1 MYTLLQTNILPI
13 LFLFLSQHT
22 HTQHDP
28 DSNPA
33 CVPPTSAGGKYIMY
47 AFATDGTHPNNDDF
61 SPCSRTMMN
70 AVIAD
75 RGQTGTSGMI
85 QFLATEANN
94 QAQ

>member
-1 MYTLLQTNILPI
+1 MQYTLLQTDILHI

-22 HTQHDP
+22 YQHDP

-47 AFATDGTHPNNDDF
+47 AFATDGTQRNNDEF
-61 SPCSRTMMN
+61 SSCSRTMMN

-75 RGQTGTSGMI
+75 RGQRLTSGIMI
-85 QFLATEANN
+85 WLLATEAT
-94 QAQ
+94 